1 MTLVSFSS
9 PAGSRDKTCETRVVM
24 SSYRTIR
31 SASSPTHHS
40 GHPQH
45 YKASEVLRFAR
56 RTPYHHQPVVSS
68 GYSQAVARRNERERN
83 RVRLVNMGFAALR
96 QHVPNFTQNKKMSK
110 VDTLR
115 SAVDY
120 IKALQEL
127 LDRGAGQQRHGGSER
142 DVEDDDDDTSYKAD
156 QERRHGITSFEDA
169 EGFYDFSRIGED
181 NAPSSPTGLQT
192 SEMSESS
199 ASALDCYG
207 TDDAELMDFCQPWL
221 V

>member
-1 MTLVSFSS
+1 
-9 PAGSRDKTCETRVVM
+9 M

-83 RVRLVNMGFAALR
+83 R
-96 QHVPNFTQNKKMSK
+96 NKKMSK

-181 NAPSSPTGLQT
+181 NAPSSPAGLQT

>member
-1 MTLVSFSS
+1 
-9 PAGSRDKTCETRVVM
+9 M
-24 SSYRTIR
+24 SSYRMIR
-31 SASSPTHHS
+31 SASSATHHN

-56 RTPYHHQPVVSS
+56 RTPYHHHQPVISS

-127 LDRGAGQQRHGGSER
+127 LDRGAGQQRHSNSER
-142 DVEDDDDDTSYKAD
+142 DIEDDDTDETSYKANH
-156 QERRHGITSFEDA
+156 ERRHGMTSFEDA
-169 EGFYDFSRIGED
+169 DAFYDFSRIGED
-181 NAPSSPTGLQT
+181 NAPSSPAVVLQP

-207 TDDAELMDFCQPWL
+207 ADDAELMDFCQPWL

>member
-1 MTLVSFSS
+1 
-9 PAGSRDKTCETRVVM
+9 M
-24 SSYRTIR
+24 SSYRMIR
-31 SASSPTHHS
+31 SASSATTHN

-56 RTPYHHQPVVSS
+56 RTPYHHQPVISS

-110 VDTLR
+110 GRHAT
-115 SAVDY
+115 
-120 IKALQEL
+120 
-127 LDRGAGQQRHGGSER
+127 DRRWTTSRLSKSSWTEAPVQQRHGGSER
-142 DVEDDDDDTSYKAD
+142 DVEDDDDSSYKAD
-156 QERRHGITSFEDA
+156 QERRHGMTSFEDA

-181 NAPSSPTGLQT
+181 NAPSSPAGGVLQP

-207 TDDAELMDFCQPWL
+207 ADDAELMDFCQPWL